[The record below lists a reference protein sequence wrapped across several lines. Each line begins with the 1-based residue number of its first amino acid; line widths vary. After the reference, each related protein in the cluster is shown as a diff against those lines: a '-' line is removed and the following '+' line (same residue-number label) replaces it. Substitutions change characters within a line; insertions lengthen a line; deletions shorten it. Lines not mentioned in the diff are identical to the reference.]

1 MLGAVKIMF
10 NLFNER
16 KTKLANGKEVREG
29 DKISFIDSDRNK
41 HEGLIQIRQFNCKH
55 SDTGEVL
62 KKGTLFFW
70 NNTFKP
76 SDYYTADVV
85 D

>member
-1 MLGAVKIMF
+1 MF

-16 KTKLANGKEVREG
+16 KTKLANGKYVREG
-29 DKISFIDSDRNK
+29 AKIFFIDSDHERL
-41 HEGLIQIRQFNCKH
+41 EGLIERRKFDCKH
-55 SDTGEVL
+55 SDTGEIL
-62 KKGTLFFW
+62 KKGTLFLW

-85 D
+85 A

>member
-1 MLGAVKIMF
+1 MF

-16 KTKLANGKEVREG
+16 KTKLANGKEVRDG
-29 DKISFIDSDRNK
+29 DKVSFIDSDGNRQ
-41 HEGLIQIRQFNCKH
+41 EGLIQRRKFNCIH

-85 D
+85 A